1 MVGKSREKPARSF
14 SAASIM
20 AILAANWRSAFY
32 PMLRIMYI
40 MLNYMLR

>member
-20 AILAANWRSAFY
+20 AILAAIAAVLSTQGFA
-32 PMLRIMYI
+32 
-40 MLNYMLR
+40 